1 MTLRRWRFARGHYAA
16 HGAKALGEAVSS
28 WVPDTAVM
36 RYADGESSWVE
47 RLTLGAARAVSVDVR
62 RRMAA
67 WRSLSDVMQDLL
79 ATEREG
85 QTEPRVR

>member
-1 MTLRRWRFARGHYAA
+1 MTLRRWRLAGRHSAP
-16 HGAKALGEAVSS
+16 HGAKALGDAVSS

-47 RLTLGAARAVSVDVR
+47 RLTLGAARTVSVDLR

-67 WRSLSDVMQDLL
+67 WRSLSDVVQDLL
-79 ATEREG
+79 AMEREG
-85 QTEPRVR
+85 PREPRAR